1 MKALKVQD
9 AQLKEQI
16 SAIEAEVKN
25 ELDKRGIQQMI
36 AGTYTVRCSEVC
48 KQQLG
53 TASFKEKYSSL
64 YSQFAKVITYKRL
77 TIN

>member
-36 AGTYTVRCSEVC
+36 AGTYTRCSEVC
-48 KQQLG
+48 KQQLD

>member
-25 ELDKRGIQQMI
+25 KRGIQQMI

-48 KQQLG
+48 KQQLD